1 MPEGL
6 ILLLFLTTAIQNTTM
21 NDISDFISSVGFP
34 IVVCLLMIYQQQK
47 MSDSYIQ
54 IVDSLKEL
62 ISDNT
67 KAINLLIER
76 AKENDGKM
84 IEMVRGAIKTDENG
98 EETK

>member
-1 MPEGL
+1 MT
-6 ILLLFLTTAIQNTTM
+6 FLATAIQNTTM
-21 NDISDFISSVGFP
+21 NDVSNFISSVGFP

-67 KAINLLIER
+67 KAINLLI
-76 AKENDGKM
+76 K
-84 IEMVRGAIKTDENG
+84 GAVTDETRQSIKQDVSGN
-98 EETK
+98 K

>member
-1 MPEGL
+1 MQEGL
-6 ILLLFLTTAIQNTTM
+6 ILLFLTTAIQNTTM

-34 IVVCLLMIYQQQK
+34 IVISLLMIYQQQK

-98 EETK
+98 KETK

>member
-1 MPEGL
+1 M
-6 ILLLFLTTAIQNTTM
+6 LFLTAIQNTTM
-21 NDISDFISSVGFP
+21 SDVSNFISSVGFP

-67 KAINLLIER
+67 KAINLLI
-76 AKENDGKM
+76 K
-84 IEMVRGAIKTDENG
+84 GAVTDETRQVIKQDVPDN
-98 EETK
+98 K

>member
-1 MPEGL
+1 MQEGL
-6 ILLLFLTTAIQNTTM
+6 KVLFLTAIQNTTM
-21 NDISDFISSVGFP
+21 NDVSNFISSVGFP

-67 KAINLLIER
+67 KAINLLI
-76 AKENDGKM
+76 K
-84 IEMVRGAIKTDENG
+84 GAMTDETRQVIKQDVSDN
-98 EETK
+98 K

>member
-1 MPEGL
+1 
-6 ILLLFLTTAIQNTTM
+6 M
-21 NDISDFISSVGFP
+21 NDVSNFISSVGFP

-67 KAINLLIER
+67 KAINLLI
-76 AKENDGKM
+76 K
-84 IEMVRGAIKTDENG
+84 GAMTDETRQSIKQDVSDN
-98 EETK
+98 K

>member
-1 MPEGL
+1 MQEGL
-6 ILLLFLTTAIQNTTM
+6 KVLFLTAIQNTTM
-21 NDISDFISSVGFP
+21 NDVSNFISSVGFP

-67 KAINLLIER
+67 KAINLLI
-76 AKENDGKM
+76 K
-84 IEMVRGAIKTDENG
+84 GAVTDETRQVIKQDVSDN
-98 EETK
+98 K

>member
-1 MPEGL
+1 MQEGL
-6 ILLLFLTTAIQNTTM
+6 ILLFLTTAIQNTTM

-34 IVVCLLMIYQQQK
+34 IVISLLMIYQQQK

-76 AKENDGKM
+76 AKENDGK
-84 IEMVRGAIKTDENG
+84 IVEMVRGAIKPDENG

>member
-1 MPEGL
+1 ML
-6 ILLLFLTTAIQNTTM
+6 ILTAIQNTTM
-21 NDISDFISSVGFP
+21 NDVSNFISSVGFP

-67 KAINLLIER
+67 KAINLLI
-76 AKENDGKM
+76 K
-84 IEMVRGAIKTDENG
+84 GAVTDETRQVIKQDVSDN
-98 EETK
+98 K

>member
-1 MPEGL
+1 
-6 ILLLFLTTAIQNTTM
+6 M

-67 KAINLLIER
+67 KAINLLVER
-76 AKENDGKM
+76 AKDDRNGK
-84 IEMVRGAIKTDENG
+84 GSN
-98 EETK
+98 

>member
-1 MPEGL
+1 
-6 ILLLFLTTAIQNTTM
+6 M
-21 NDISDFISSVGFP
+21 NDISNFISTIGFP

-47 MSDSYIQ
+47 MGESYIQ

-62 ISDNT
+62 IGDNT

-84 IEMVRGAIKTDENG
+84 IEMVRGVIKTDENG